1 MFSIVVIDDEKYTLD
16 FFEALFLDDED
27 IKVYKFQSPIEAID
41 NIDKIYPDVIITDIL
56 MSEMSGLE
64 VLDYILKEYPDITV
78 VLMTAYAS
86 IEKAVEAIKKGAFD
100 FITKP
105 FEDLEEVSV
114 RIKKAIEN
122 SRLKTEVKVL
132 QENIREIYGIEN
144 IVAKSKKMMDIL
156 SLVKKVSKINSNIL
170 ITGESGTGK
179 ELIARSIHDLSDRKN
194 ERFLPVNCAA
204 IPENLYESLFFGYE
218 KGAFTGAYSN
228 KKGYFEE
235 ANNGTIFLDE
245 ITETNPSFQAK
256 LLRVIQ
262 ERTIKRLGSSEII
275 NVNVRIIAATNKNL
289 KDEVE
294 KGYFREDLYYRLNV
308 INIEIPPLRE
318 RKEDIP
324 LLIEYFTKKYSKEF
338 GKSIKKISSE
348 FYKFCYEYSW
358 PGNVR
363 ELENTVERCV
373 ALEDSDILSVRYI
386 PENMKQYNKQGV
398 KPYKKARD
406 EFEKNYLL
414 ELLSLTDNKISEAA
428 KIAQIDVSTLHRKI
442 QKYLSK

>member
-27 IKVYKFQSPIEAID
+27 IKVYKFQSPIEAIN
-41 NIDKIYPDVIITDIL
+41 NIDKIYPDVVITDIL

-245 ITETNPSFQAK
+245 ITETDPSFQAK

-262 ERTIKRLGSSEII
+262 ERTIKRLGSSDII

-289 KDEVE
+289 KEEVE
-294 KGYFREDLYYRLNV
+294 KGNFREDLYYRLNV

-386 PENMKQYNKQGV
+386 PDNMKQYDKQGV

-406 EFEKNYLL
+406 EFEKNYLI